1 MSQEAKAMRGLFL
14 ALLLCAP
21 AIGDT
26 NVYARRVVI
35 FGSAQADADE
45 MARTGILRHC
55 GRNGGRREGIGCGPT
70 PEAARR
76 ACCFFGQR
84 PIVEEGV
91 AYSPVRRQ
99 WFACIRYE

>member
-1 MSQEAKAMRGLFL
+1 MRFLL
-14 ALLLCAP
+14 ALVLSCVAVT
-21 AIGDT
+21 ATADT
-26 NVYARRVVI
+26 TIYARKVV

-55 GRNGGRREGIGCGPT
+55 GRNGGRREGIGCGST
-70 PEAARR
+70 PEAAER
-76 ACCFFGQR
+76 ACCYYGR
-84 PIVEEGV
+84 YRIVERGV

>member
-1 MSQEAKAMRGLFL
+1 MKFLLALVLSCVAVTAKA
-14 ALLLCAP
+14 
-21 AIGDT
+21 DT
-26 NVYARRVVI
+26 TIYARKVI

-55 GRNGGRREGIGCGPT
+55 GRNGGRREGIGCGST
-70 PEAARR
+70 PEAAER
-76 ACCFFGQR
+76 ACCYYGR
-84 PIVEEGV
+84 YRIVERGV

>member
-1 MSQEAKAMRGLFL
+1 MKFLL
-14 ALLLCAP
+14 ALLLSLIAVT
-21 AIGDT
+21 ATADT
-26 NVYARRVVI
+26 TIYARKVV

-55 GRNGGRREGIGCGPT
+55 GRNGGRREGIGCGST
-70 PEAARR
+70 PEAAER
-76 ACCFFGQR
+76 ACCYYGR
-84 PIVEEGV
+84 YRIVERGV